1 MWNPHLGEKLYIGT
15 FPHLSWFHRPLPTLS
30 HNCSISLQW
39 LQLLLTCQILKRLWL
54 SLNWRRCH
62 CLVRQGPR
70 AHWDPPL
77 KPCFLPIIPKCTF
90 LLILLGPVKKMGPN
104 HYPLEVYFFSYID
117 IFLTFNRCDCIAC
130 LAQRMSDDLKI
141 HQHLDEAKT
150 WTPTHFTSQDV
161 PKTSQHYLSCMA
173 GSLCTSLYVP
183 VALTWEGDIRVERF
197 KPSKLGTRNISQTQ
211 MDTCWWVQESR

>member
-70 AHWDPPL
+70 AHCDPPL

-130 LAQRMSDDLKI
+130 LCPEDEWWSYDSPALGWGQDMDTNPFYFPRCAQNKSALPRLHGRESL
-141 HQHLDEAKT
+141 
-150 WTPTHFTSQDV
+150 
-161 PKTSQHYLSCMA
+161 YLSICPCCLDLRRWHQ
-173 GSLCTSLYVP
+173 GG
-183 VALTWEGDIRVERF
+183 EI
-197 KPSKLGTRNISQTQ
+197 
-211 MDTCWWVQESR
+211 